1 MTTMSEHTASSGTRN
16 VRDASNTAV
25 RPVRES
31 LGAARPAQ
39 SQGIDEVCSAHN
51 ESATVAHSSSSAT
64 ARPTC
69 ATAKQLAHKLM
80 QTHHL
85 SVDEYEALITFFAGE
100 NLRGGAPQ
108 NMAVADQNAAAQSS
122 ATTASQQLANQSHAA
137 TVVQHSAAHHSAA
150 QHLADALATEARRI
164 REELYGT
171 DVYIRGLIE
180 ISNYCKNDCLYCG
193 IRKSNTECE
202 RYRLTEQDI
211 LDCADEGY
219 TLDFRTFVLQGGED
233 PYFTDERLVCLLSA
247 LKSVHPDCAITLS
260 LGERSRE
267 SYQAL
272 FDAGADRY
280 LLRHETVCEPLYAKL
295 HPATMSMQHRLQC
308 LQDLREIGYA
318 VGCGF
323 MVGAPFQT
331 ARDLAHDLA
340 VIESFQPEMVGI
352 GPFIPHHA
360 TPFRQ
365 EPAGSVEL
373 TCFLLSI
380 IRLINP
386 SVLLPATTALGSL
399 RPDGRTLGML
409 AGANVVMPNLSPLTV
424 RKKYELYNN
433 KAHTGT
439 EAAEHLSLL
448 DADMNA
454 IGYHVVVSRGDPK
467 GR

>member
-1 MTTMSEHTASSGTRN
+1 MTNMSEHTVSSSVRN
-16 VRDASNTAV
+16 VHDANGDTA
-25 RPVRES
+25 
-31 LGAARPAQ
+31 
-39 SQGIDEVCSAHN
+39 
-51 ESATVAHSSSSAT
+51 AHSSSSAA

-69 ATAKQLAHKLM
+69 TTAKQLTHKLM

-100 NLRGGAPQ
+100 NLRG
-108 NMAVADQNAAAQSS
+108 S
-122 ATTASQQLANQSHAA
+122 T
-137 TVVQHSAAHHSAA
+137 A
-150 QHLADALATEARRI
+150 QHLADTLATEARRI

-211 LDCADEGY
+211 LNCADEGY
-219 TLDFRTFVLQGGED
+219 TLGFRTFVLQGGED
-233 PYFTDERLVCLLSA
+233 PYFTDERLVRLLSA
-247 LKSVHPDCAITLS
+247 LKSAHPDCAITLS

-272 FDAGADRY
+272 FNAGADRY

-295 HPATMSMQHRLQC
+295 HPATMSMQYRLQC

-340 VIESFQPEMVGI
+340 FIESFQPEMVGI

-380 IRLINP
+380 IRLISP

-399 RPDGRTLGML
+399 RPEGRLLGML